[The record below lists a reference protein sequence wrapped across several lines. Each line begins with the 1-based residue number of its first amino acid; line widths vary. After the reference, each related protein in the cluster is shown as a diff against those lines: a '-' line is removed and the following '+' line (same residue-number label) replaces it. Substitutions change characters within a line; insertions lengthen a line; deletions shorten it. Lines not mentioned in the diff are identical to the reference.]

1 MEYDFYPYG
10 SERHE
15 KCEKRTLKVN
25 GKGMVEAE
33 PDMVLIS
40 VGVITKDKDPQSAQ
54 NLNEEISKKL
64 IQALLQIGIAKDD
77 IRTSAYTIYPE
88 YDYIEGKQILTGYN
102 VTHILEIKVR
112 DINMAGE
119 VLNTAVQNGA
129 NQINRV
135 DFTLE
140 DASYYYNRALKLAVK
155 EAAAKAHAIT
165 NLMKVNLDTIP
176 CNVTEQST
184 SFTPLFEQGAMKL
197 AATEAV
203 MPGKIEITASIE
215 AVFEYWD

>member
-15 KCEKRTLKVN
+15 KCKKRILKVN

-40 VGVITKDKDPQSAQ
+40 VGVITKDKDPQTAQ

-64 IQALLQIGIAKDD
+64 IDALMEIGIAKDD
-77 IRTSAYTIYPE
+77 IKTSAYTIYPE

-112 DINMAGE
+112 NIDMAGE
-119 VLNTAVQNGA
+119 VLSTAVQNGA
-129 NQINRV
+129 NQINKV

-155 EAAAKAHAIT
+155 DSAAKAQAIA
-165 NLMKVNLDTIP
+165 NLMKVSLDIIP
-176 CNVTEQST
+176 CSIIEQTT
-184 SFTPLFEQGAMKL
+184 SFTPLFEQSAMKL

-203 MPGKIEITASIE
+203 MPGKIEITATIE
-215 AVFEYWD
+215 AEYEYWD